1 MSIKAVFFDLG
12 GVILRT
18 EYQAPRQ
25 HLAESFGMD
34 YDDID
39 KVVFGGGPNGSAA
52 KASVGEITEEEHWL
66 NVTKILKQPEG
77 EYKRIRDE
85 FFGGDI
91 IDHEILDFLRSIKPK
106 YKVGLIS
113 NAWSGLR
120 DYIVREKFDD
130 VFDYMIISAEVG
142 VAKPDA
148 KIYQIALEQF
158 QVRASEAVFVDDFI
172 ENIKA
177 CEKLGM
183 KGIHFKTP
191 DDAMSELRSLL
202 KRK

>member
-25 HLAESFGMD
+25 RLAESFGMD

-39 KVVFGGGPNGSAA
+39 QVVFGGGPNGSAA
-52 KASVGEITEEEHWL
+52 KATLGEITEEEHWL
-66 NVTKILKQPEG
+66 NVMKILKQPAG
-77 EYKRIRDE
+77 EFERIRDE

-91 IDHEILDFLRSIKPK
+91 LDHDILDFLRSIKPK

-113 NAWSGLR
+113 NNWSGLR
-120 DYIVREKFDD
+120 EFIIREKFDD
-130 VFDYMIISAEVG
+130 VFDHMVISAEVG

-148 KIYQIALEQF
+148 RIFQIALEQF
-158 QVRASEAVFVDDFI
+158 QVQAKEAVFVDDFI
-172 ENIKA
+172 ENIEA

-183 KGIHFKTP
+183 NGIHFKTP
-191 DDAMSELRSLL
+191 ESALQQLKELL
-202 KRK
+202 

>member
-1 MSIKAVFFDLG
+1 MSIKAVIFDLG

-39 KVVFGGGPNGSAA
+39 KIVFGGGPNGSAA

-66 NVTKILKQPEG
+66 NVMKMLKQPAS
-77 EYKRIRDE
+77 EYERIRAE
-85 FFGGDI
+85 FFAGDV
-91 IDHEILDFLRSIKPK
+91 IDHTILDFLRSIKPK
-106 YKVGLIS
+106 YKVALIS

-130 VFDYMIISAEVG
+130 VFDPMIISAEVG
-142 VAKPDA
+142 VAKPEA
-148 KIYQIALEQF
+148 KIYHLALEQL
-158 QVRASEAVFVDDFI
+158 QVQADEVVFVDDFI
-172 ENIKA
+172 ENIEA
-177 CEKLGM
+177 CEELGM
-183 KGIHFKTP
+183 EGIHFKN
-191 DDAMSELRSLL
+191 SESAIQHLKALL
-202 KRK
+202 